1 MATVMRMPGV
11 SADAN
16 EAALVEWSVEPG
28 SALAAGDVIAVV
40 ETEKAN
46 VDIAVDEDARLW
58 RTLVEPGNAVA
69 VGSPIA
75 VLLGDGEDD
84 AAGEAALASVGMG
97 SAAVTPAPAAPAPT
111 PAAAAAPAAEAASA
125 AGSASAS
132 PAPAPTPVASSAPA
146 VQRAPGERIAASPLV
161 RKLAK
166 EAGVSLEG
174 IVGTGPRGRIIRA
187 DLERALAEGTAA
199 SRVEVDA
206 APQSAPSAP
215 IEESTRVRPVTGS
228 VEQIPHSRLRRAI
241 ANALTS
247 SKRNAPHFYLK
258 STVRVDALMALRAQI
273 NASGDVRVSINDL
286 VVKAVARAFRLVPEL
301 NVIWTD
307 DAVHRFDSV
316 DIAVAIGSERGLVT
330 PVLRDVDR
338 TSVSEVSTRVR
349 DFAERANAGRL
360 KQDELEGGVFTISNL
375 GMFGVEEFSA
385 IINPPH
391 VGILAVGAVVSGAV
405 VEAGTLTV
413 GHTMTV
419 TASFDHRP
427 VDGVL
432 GARWL
437 SALTETLENP
447 FSILV

>member
-28 SALAAGDVIAVV
+28 SALVAGDVIAVV

-46 VDIAVDEDARLW
+46 VDITVDEDARLW
-58 RTLVEPGNAVA
+58 RTLVEPGDAVP

-84 AAGEAALASVGMG
+84 AAGEAALASVGVRP
-97 SAAVTPAPAAPAPT
+97 AAVAPAPASEAARSPEAAPVPAHAATPAPALAD
-111 PAAAAAPAAEAASA
+111 
-125 AGSASAS
+125 AS
-132 PAPAPTPVASSAPA
+132 PSTVQPT
-146 VQRAPGERIAASPLV
+146 PGERIAASPLV

-166 EAGVSLEG
+166 DAGVSLEG

-187 DLERALAEGTAA
+187 DLERVLAEGA
-199 SRVEVDA
+199 A
-206 APQSAPSAP
+206 APQAASVASQAVTSIPVNESAPAP
-215 IEESTRVRPVTGS
+215 SVNNS

-258 STVRVDALMALRAQI
+258 STVRVDALMALRAEI
-273 NASGDVRVSINDL
+273 NSSGDVRVSLNDL

-301 NVIWTD
+301 NVIWTE
-307 DAVHRFDSV
+307 DAVHRFDDI

-338 TSVSEVSTRVR
+338 TSVSEVSRRVR
-349 DFAERANAGRL
+349 DFAERAHAGRL

-405 VEAGTLTV
+405 VEDGTLSV

-447 FSILV
+447 FSIIL